1 MTSATTTSSSSSS
14 SLPTLLLDVDDPH
27 PAQWRLARLDV
38 VNWGTFTGLH
48 SLDIARKGHLITGH
62 SGSGKSSLLDA
73 ISTVMTPP
81 KLLRFNAAAQEV
93 SARSEDRSVLS
104 YVRGAWSRHTDE
116 ETGDGVSQFLRA
128 GATWSGVLLR
138 FEGGPGRPAVNLLR
152 LFHVRRGSTA
162 NADVKQLNVI
172 VRGDVELLDFEDHA
186 RNGIETRKIKA
197 AWPDAA
203 VTDQHSVFAARF
215 AKLLGIGDGR
225 DTENALQ
232 LLHKTQAAK
241 NLGSL
246 DNLFRSFM
254 LETPRTFTLADT
266 AVDQFG
272 SLAEAHRLVVEAR
285 RQADHLRRLSL
296 PAEQYTTAKEAAGAA
311 DALLTVLDDFRD
323 RRLLEID
330 RSERERVRVEQ
341 VRAAAALQ
349 AADDAAQRARNEA
362 DSARLRVRQAGGADL
377 DAQIERVAHA
387 RASADRVADFRRGQS
402 ALLAGVG
409 VEMPTTAEEFEQ
421 LRTTARRDTDALPAG
436 QSTLRDTEVA
446 LHDDR
451 AAARARLR
459 EIDLAIDGVR
469 GRSSNIA
476 HPLIRARTAIASAM
490 GVPEET
496 FRFAG
501 ELLDVAP
508 RHAEWTGAIERVLRP
523 LAPTLLVRD
532 EYIDDFVAVVDGLHL
547 GTRLVYESI
556 PARSDPP
563 QAVRSPRSLV
573 NRVHVVAGLDDSL
586 TGWLARRLAERFDY
600 DCVDDARELRATAR
614 GVTRAGQVKHGP
626 RRFEKDDRHGLD
638 DRREWMLGSD
648 NSAKLDALLA
658 DRRAQQETLEHAN
671 AALERLTVVR
681 LAAERRI
688 AALAALDAVP
698 WSALDV
704 DAARAAADAEAAQL
718 DRLTEGN
725 ADLAAAQRLA
735 DEAAGR
741 EGDASSHLR
750 ATAAVVDRLD
760 DALATLEAHIARL
773 APLEQQW
780 TIGDSEADALEE
792 KFRARSRSRGRDQ
805 VFESAL
811 AVQKQLTTDRRAA
824 DEDLHRASR
833 AFEHLAVEFRRL
845 WPSLVAD
852 VTESV
857 TDRDAYAAIH
867 QRIVSSGLPRYE
879 SRFFDLLRQQSQQL
893 TGELLNEIRTARQ
906 AVVARIDPVNAS
918 LLRSPFDTDRFLQIQ
933 VRDRRSD
940 EVKEFMSDLQAIS
953 AGAWQEDYARGA
965 EKRFA
970 LLQRVMERL
979 GTDADRAWRQRCLDT
994 REHVTFVGVEQDAD
1008 GAEMNRHDSGAAL
1021 SGGQRQKLVIFCLAA
1036 ALRYQ
1041 LTDADELVSPYGTI
1055 VLDEAFDKAD
1065 SEFTRMAMDVFAE
1078 FGFHMVLATPL
1089 KLLQTLERYVGGLS
1103 LVSCEDHKDSR
1114 AATLSFDEAPS

>member
-1 MTSATTTSSSSSS
+1 MTATTDSS
-14 SLPTLLLDVDDPH
+14 SLPPLLLDIDDPH
-27 PAQWRLARLDV
+27 PAQWRLARVDV

-48 SLDIARKGHLITGH
+48 RVAIARKGHLITGH

-93 SARSEDRSVLS
+93 SAKSEDRSVLS

-116 ETGDGVSQFLRA
+116 ETGDGVSQFLRS

-138 FEGGPGRPAVNLLR
+138 FEGGADRPAVNLLR

-172 VRGDVELLDFEDHA
+172 VRGDVELLDFEDHV

-197 AWPDAA
+197 AWQDAT

-254 LETPRTFTLADT
+254 LETPGTFALADT

-285 RQADHLRRLSL
+285 RQADHLRRLSV
-296 PAEQYTTAKEAAGAA
+296 PAEQYTAAKEAASAA
-311 DALLTVLDDFRD
+311 DALLAVIDDFRD
-323 RRLLEID
+323 RRLLAID
-330 RSERERVRVEQ
+330 RDDRERVRVDR

-349 AADDAAQRARNEA
+349 SADEAAQRARNEA

-377 DAQIERVAHA
+377 DAQTERVAHA
-387 RASADRVADFRRGQS
+387 RAAADRVADFRGRQS
-402 ALLAGVG
+402 ALLADVG
-409 VEMPTTAEEFEQ
+409 VEMPTTAEQFEQ
-421 LRTTARRDTDALPAG
+421 LRTTARRDTDALTAG
-436 QSTLRDTEVA
+436 QSSLRDTEVA

-451 AAARARLR
+451 AAASGRLR
-459 EIDLAIDGVR
+459 EIDLAIDAVR

-496 FRFAG
+496 FQFAG

-508 RHAEWTGAIERVLRP
+508 RYAEWTGAIERVLRP

-532 EYIDDFVAVVDGLHL
+532 EYMDDFVAVVDGLHL

-556 PARSDPP
+556 PARSESPR
-563 QAVRSPRSLV
+563 AVRSLRSLV
-573 NRVHVVAGLDDSL
+573 NRVHVVAGLDEAMA
-586 TGWLARRLAERFDY
+586 GWLAHRLADRFDY
-600 DCVDDARELRATAR
+600 DCVDDAHELRATPR
-614 GVTRAGQVKHGP
+614 GVTRAGQVKHGA
-626 RRFEKDDRHGLD
+626 RRFEKDDRHRLD
-638 DRREWMLGSD
+638 DRLEWMLGSD
-648 NSAKLDALLA
+648 NSAKLDALVA
-658 DRRAQQETLEHAN
+658 DRRAEQGALERAN
-671 AALERLTVVR
+671 AALERLTVER
-681 LAAERRI
+681 RATDRRI
-688 AALAALDAVP
+688 AVLAALDAVP
-698 WSALDV
+698 WSELDV
-704 DAARAAADAEAAQL
+704 YAAEAAADAEAAQL
-718 DRLTEGN
+718 ARLAEGN
-725 ADLAAAQRLA
+725 ADLAAAQRHA

-741 EGDASSHLR
+741 EGAASSHLR
-750 ATAAVVDRLD
+750 SAAAAVDRLD
-760 DALATLEAHIARL
+760 DVLGTLEAHIAKL

-780 TIGDSEADALEE
+780 TIGDAEADALEE
-792 KFRARSRSRGRDQ
+792 RFRARSRSRGRDQ
-805 VFESAL
+805 VFESAA
-811 AVQKQLTTDRRAA
+811 AVQKQLISDRRAA
-824 DEDLHRASR
+824 EDELHRASR

-845 WPSLVAD
+845 WPALAAD
-852 VTESV
+852 VTESIA
-857 TDRDAYAAIH
+857 DREAYAAIH
-867 QRIVSSGLPRYE
+867 QQIVSSGLPRHE
-879 SRFFDLLRQQSQQL
+879 SRFFDLLRRQSQQL

-906 AVVARIDPVNAS
+906 AVAARIEPVNAS
-918 LLRSPFDTDRFLQIQ
+918 LLRSAFDTDRFLQIQ
-933 VRDRRSD
+933 VRDRKSD

-953 AGAWQEDYARGA
+953 AGTWQEDDARGA

-970 LLQRVMERL
+970 LLQKVMERL
-979 GTDADRAWRQRCLDT
+979 GTEADRGWRRRCLDT
-994 REHVTFVGVEQDAD
+994 REHVVFVGVEQDPD
-1008 GAEMNRHDSGAAL
+1008 GVETNRHDSGAAL

-1041 LTDADELVSPYGTI
+1041 LTDADEFVAPYGTI

-1065 SEFTRMAMDVFAE
+1065 SEFTRMAMDVFTE

-1103 LVSCEDHKDSR
+1103 LVSCQDHKDSR
-1114 AATLSFDEAPS
+1114 AATLSFDEVPS